1 MTAPAAERATA
12 ARVLKRVVVDR
23 RTTDQALTDP
33 SPLVQE
39 LVLGSLRHYR
49 SLNAQVDRALSR
61 PLRGKDQE
69 IRFLMIVG
77 VYQLHHLR
85 IPDHA
90 AIFET
95 VAACRRLGRP
105 WAKGLVN
112 AVLRRCAD
120 EPPER
125 SSEHPDWL
133 EEALTREYGDL
144 AGELMAANNL
154 RAPMALRINRQ
165 RVTVDAYLE
174 MLDAAGI
181 ASRPPRAEPE
191 GGYGADPS
199 AAAIASGPALGP
211 GPETRVLTNPVPAE
225 TLPGFAD
232 GLVAV
237 QDAGAQF
244 AAGLLGDSAATGADA
259 APSATANSGN
269 ARPPVRLLDACAAPG
284 GKLFHLLERRPDV
297 TALALDEHAG
307 RVAQLQA
314 QAERLGHLTVAI
326 RQADASSLDWWDGVP
341 FDQVLLDAPCTGTGT
356 LRRHP
361 DIKVLRRAGDLP
373 ALTDLQGRL
382 LGNLW
387 HVLRPGG
394 TLLYCTCS
402 ILTAENDDVVAHFL
416 AQHSD
421 ARAEV
426 FALTSGRPTRHG
438 WQLLPINPDTD
449 GFYYARLR
457 KAAAQGSSA

>member
-1 MTAPAAERATA
+1 VTAPAAERATA

-49 SLNAQVDRALSR
+49 SLCAQVDRALSR
-61 PLRGKDQE
+61 PLRDKDQE
-69 IRFLMIVG
+69 IKFLMIVG

-95 VAACRRLGRP
+95 VAACRHLGRP

-112 AVLRRCAD
+112 AVLRRGTD
-120 EPPER
+120 QPPER
-125 SSEHPDWL
+125 SSEHPGWL
-133 EEALTREYGDL
+133 EDALTREYGDA
-144 AGELMAANNL
+144 AGELMAANNA

-165 RVTVDAYLE
+165 RVAVDAYLE
-174 MLDAAGI
+174 MLEAAGI
-181 ASRPPRAEPE
+181 ASRPPLAEPQA
-191 GGYGADPS
+191 GTGAGAS
-199 AAAIASGPALGP
+199 AATVAPGPALGP
-211 GPETRVLTNPVPAE
+211 GPETRVLTTPIPAE

-244 AAGLLGDSAATGADA
+244 AAGLLSDAGATGADA
-259 APSATANSGN
+259 AASAAADAGKAGST
-269 ARPPVRLLDACAAPG
+269 VRLLDACAAPG
-284 GKLFHLLERRPDV
+284 GKLFHLLERRGEV
-297 TALALDEHAG
+297 TALALDEHPG
-307 RVAQLQA
+307 RVAQLRV
-314 QAERLGHLTVAI
+314 QAERLGHRAVAI
-326 RQADASSLDWWDGVP
+326 RQADASRLDWWDGEP
-341 FDQVLLDAPCTGTGT
+341 FEQVLLDAPCTGTGT

-361 DIKVLRRAGDLP
+361 DIKVLRRAEDLP
-373 ALTDLQGRL
+373 GLTDLQGRL

-402 ILTAENDDVVAHFL
+402 ILAAENDDVVAHFL

-421 ARAEV
+421 ARAEA

-438 WQLLPINPDTD
+438 WQLLPTNPDTD

-457 KAAAQGSSA
+457 KAAAQGSSS

>member
-1 MTAPAAERATA
+1 MTSPAAERANA
-12 ARVLKRVVVDR
+12 ARMLKRVVMDR

-33 SPLVQE
+33 SPLAQE

-49 SLNAQVDRALSR
+49 SLSAQVDRALSR
-61 PLRGKDQE
+61 PLRDKDQE

-77 VYQLHHLR
+77 VYQLNHLR
-85 IPDHA
+85 VPDHA

-125 SSEHPDWL
+125 SSEHPGWL
-133 EEALTREYGDL
+133 EDALTREYGDT
-144 AGELMAANNL
+144 ARGLMAANNE
-154 RAPMALRINRQ
+154 RAPMTLRINRR
-165 RVTVDAYLE
+165 RVAVEAYLE
-174 MLDAAGI
+174 LLEAAGI

-191 GGYGADPS
+191 VRLGSSADTAAS
-199 AAAIASGPALGP
+199 AAPGPALGL
-211 GPETRVLTNPVPAE
+211 GLETRVLTTPVPAE

-244 AAGLLGDSAATGADA
+244 AAGLLMQLPAAAADSAATA
-259 APSATANSGN
+259 A
-269 ARPPVRLLDACAAPG
+269 PPVRLLDACAAPG
-284 GKLFHLLERRPDV
+284 GKLFHMLERRPGV

-307 RVAQLQA
+307 RVAQMRA

-326 RQADASSLDWWDGVP
+326 RQADASTLDWWDGDP
-341 FDQVLLDAPCTGTGT
+341 FDEVLLDAPCTGTGT

-361 DIKVLRRAGDLP
+361 DIKVLRRAEDLP
-373 ALTDLQGRL
+373 ALTDLQRL
-382 LGNLW
+382 LLANLW
-387 HVLRPGG
+387 HVVRAGG

-402 ILTAENDDVVAHFL
+402 ILAAENDDVVAHFL

-421 ARAEV
+421 ARAEAL
-426 FALTSGRPTRHG
+426 ALTSGRPTRHG
-438 WQLLPINPDTD
+438 WQLLPTNPDTD
-449 GFYYARLR
+449 GFYYALLR
-457 KAAAQGSSA
+457 KAAAPGSDS

>member
-12 ARVLKRVVVDR
+12 ARALKRVVVDR
-23 RTTDQALTDP
+23 RTTDQTLTDP

-39 LVLGSLRHYR
+39 LVLGSLRYYR
-49 SLNAQVDRALSR
+49 SLSTQVDRALSR
-61 PLRGKDQE
+61 PLREKDQE
-69 IRFLMIVG
+69 IKFLMIVG

-85 IPDHA
+85 IPGHA

-120 EPPER
+120 EPIER
-125 SSEHPDWL
+125 SSEHPAWL
-133 EEALTREYGDL
+133 EEALSREYGDR

-165 RVTVDAYLE
+165 RVGVDAYLE
-174 MLDAAGI
+174 LLDAAGI
-181 ASRPPRAEPE
+181 ASRPPRAEAQ
-191 GGYGADPS
+191 GGNGANPS
-199 AAAIASGPALGP
+199 AATLASGPALGP
-211 GPETRVLTNPVPAE
+211 GPETRVLNSAVPAK
-225 TLPGFAD
+225 TLPGFAA

-244 AAGLLGDSAATGADA
+244 AAGLLSDGGPT
-259 APSATANSGN
+259 
-269 ARPPVRLLDACAAPG
+269 VRLLDACAAPG
-284 GKLFHLLERRPDV
+284 GKLFHLVESRPEI

-314 QAERLGHLTVAI
+314 QAERLGHLAVAI

-361 DIKVLRRAGDLP
+361 DIKVLRRAEDLP
-373 ALTDLQGRL
+373 ALTDLQRRL

-387 HVLRPGG
+387 HVLQPGG

-402 ILTAENDDVVAHFL
+402 ILAAENDDVVAHFL

-421 ARAEV
+421 ARAEA

-438 WQLLPINPDTD
+438 WQLLPTNPDTD

-457 KAAAQGSSA
+457 KAAAQGSGS